1 MYIQLLIIGD
11 FGLFGKHLWVLD
23 YFSVDIG
30 LYKINF
36 HEVKFSFRDYELQ
49 ETGFKSV
56 QRQLNEMDWESS
68 SFNQPS
74 VKEDKQK
81 NLLLEMYLMF
91 ATHALSILTLYLFLA
106 LSWHS
111 IIGSVSRLITR
122 STGKASI
129 IKVRRGPNWYQVFPI
144 ETIRDF
150 VHDTWSIFR
159 LYFHISVRPWLVC
172 LS

>member
-1 MYIQLLIIGD
+1 MIVRLLKKSKLSDWLIWWLIGRYMNYVLNELTWIWTAWTLNYIQLLIIGD

-49 ETGFKSV
+49 ETGFKLD

-91 ATHALSILTLYLFLA
+91 ATHALSILTQYLSFSSKLTFNN
-106 LSWHS
+106 
-111 IIGSVSRLITR
+111 R
-122 STGKASI
+122 
-129 IKVRRGPNWYQVFPI
+129 
-144 ETIRDF
+144 
-150 VHDTWSIFR
+150 
-159 LYFHISVRPWLVC
+159 ISFQINNKEYR
-172 LS
+172 